1 MKKSPIIKLSKLNS
15 ALYDVQNEFY
25 RLGLWNEGSPLT
37 EIEIY
42 LCSFPRVWTAGLF
55 YHYESSWTKIRG
67 YYEGNMY
74 ISKYTLLD
82 YLYKDKYNSVRDL
95 VRHEYA
101 HGFAHH
107 YYDLIEIKAFEKAF
121 GGNYDSGIKSK
132 MPVDA
137 YFTSYARV
145 FPMEDFAETFKMY
158 LKWKGKLPKKF
169 TNKQLIAKWNFV
181 ASVIKKASQS

>member
-1 MKKSPIIKLSKLNS
+1 MKLNPVITLNKLNS

-42 LCSFPRVWTAGLF
+42 LCSRPRIF
-55 YHYESSWTKIRG
+55 YQGFFMHGVTKWQSFEG
-67 YYEGNMY
+67 YLDGKLY
-74 ISKYTLLD
+74 ISKYSLGHLQNC
-82 YLYKDKYNSVRDL
+82 KYSSIRDL

-101 HGFAHH
+101 HAFAEK
-107 YYDLIEIKAFEKAF
+107 YQNLIWRNAFEKAF
-121 GGNYDSGIKSK
+121 GGTYDSEIKTK
-132 MPVDA
+132 MPTSA
-137 YFTSYARV
+137 YFTDYAKTN
-145 FPMEDFAETFKMY
+145 PCEDYAETFKMY